1 MSIASRI
8 VRSKA
13 DPLGGWENQIKAK
26 ITLDAAAATT
36 AAESATAEKKLLHT
50 SLLERVKIHGAALEK
65 SIEAWQANP
74 EAGQAMHRE
83 TLANL
88 NRSEQELLAFHGI
101 ASKDIARLDQLV
113 FRTVDEI
120 AKEAKEQGVPFSQKG
135 LWSETWIEFLQK
147 QFPNLDPSAAEAL
160 WKGRIAMMKYAETVI
175 PTGGTTSKEGVSGIT
190 GLDPTEIKSAY
201 GFDYVPEK
209 IELGGPAFI
218 DDFLNWLKKGG
229 VEQDVMDFEAH
240 KKWSE
245 TTAERKGLARTSGY
259 GTKFQQYVDWAE
271 GRARNRPVITP
282 TDQRTEMGMLSGV
295 GGMIN
300 LGKDLLASE
309 LELEDVALPTT
320 GTFLGADNTA
330 QLQALDQEATSPL
343 TDAAEAFL
351 IKFENYSAQ
360 YGSER
365 AMQLLSREW
374 LDLKLRDK
382 RSIQKHYENQ

>member
-36 AAESATAEKKLLHT
+36 AAESATAKNKLLHT

-83 TLANL
+83 TLLNL

-120 AKEAKEQGVPFSQKG
+120 AKESKEQGVPFSQKG

-229 VEQDVMDFEAH
+229 VEQDVMDFESH

-245 TTAERKGLARTSGY
+245 TTAER
-259 GTKFQQYVDWAE
+259 E
-271 GRARNRPVITP
+271 GRVRNRPVITP
-282 TDQRTEMGMLSGV
+282 TDQRTEMGMLSGA

-309 LELEDVALPTT
+309 LEQDTPLADVVSPST

-351 IKFENYSAQ
+351 IKFESYSEQ